1 MPKITP
7 SFLFANESLAAAEF
21 YVSIFPNS
29 NVTNVSYYNEAGPMP
44 AGTVLVVEFQ
54 LDGQD
59 YTAINS
65 GAAFEFN
72 ESISFQINCETQDD
86 VDYYWHRLGEGGEES
101 QCGWLSDRFGVHW
114 QIVPI
119 EMIRLL
125 SDPDPDRAQRAMAAM
140 LQMRK
145 LDLATLQAAADES
158 TGTNGGATFAS

>member
-1 MPKITP
+1 MPQIIP
-7 SFLFANESLAAAEF
+7 SFLFAGESLEAAEF

-29 NVTNVSYYNEAGPMP
+29 KITNISYYHEAGPMP
-44 AGTVLVVEFQ
+44 AGTVLVVAFN

-72 ESISFQINCETQDD
+72 ESISFQINCENQDE
-86 VDYYWHRLGEGGEES
+86 VDYYWQQLGEGGEES
-101 QCGWLSDRFGVHW
+101 QCGWLSDRFGVRW

-119 EMIRLL
+119 EMIGLL
-125 SDPDPDRAQRAMAAM
+125 SDPDHDRAQRAMAAM

-145 LDLATLQAAADES
+145 LDVARLEAAAA
-158 TGTNGGATFAS
+158 G

>member
-1 MPKITP
+1 VPHITP
-7 SFLFANESLAAAEF
+7 SFLFATESLVAAEY

-29 NVTNVSYYNEAGPMP
+29 KIANVSYYSEAGPMP
-44 AGTVLVVEFQ
+44 PGTVLAVEFQ

-59 YTAINS
+59 YTAVNS

-72 ESISFQINCETQDD
+72 ESISFRINCDDQDD
-86 VDYYWHRLGEGGEES
+86 VDYYWRRLGEGGEES

-119 EMIRLL
+119 EMIRFL
-125 SDPDPDRAQRAMAAM
+125 SDPDPERAQRAMSAM

-145 LDLATLQAAADES
+145 LDLAALQAAANQ
-158 TGTNGGATFAS
+158 TT

>member
-7 SFLFANESLAAAEF
+7 SFLFATESLAAAEF
-21 YVSIFPNS
+21 YVSTFPNS
-29 NVTNVSYYNEAGPMP
+29 SITNVSYYNEAGPMP
-44 AGTVLVVEFQ
+44 AGTVLLVEFQ
-54 LDGQD
+54 LDGQE

-72 ESISFQINCETQDD
+72 ESISFQINCASQDD
-86 VDYYWHRLGEGGEES
+86 VDYYWQRLVDGGEES

-119 EMIRLL
+119 EMIRFL
-125 SDPDPDRAQRAMAAM
+125 SDPDPQRAERAMAAM

-145 LDLATLQAAADES
+145 LDLATLKAAADQS
-158 TGTNGGATFAS
+158 I

>member
-1 MPKITP
+1 VPKIIP

-29 NVTNVSYYNEAGPMP
+29 KITTVSYYNEAGPMP
-44 AGTVLVVEFQ
+44 SGTVLVVAFE
-54 LDGQD
+54 LDGQE

-72 ESISFQINCETQDD
+72 ESISFQINCEHQAD

-125 SDPDPDRAQRAMAAM
+125 SDPDPQRAQRAMAAM
-140 LQMRK
+140 LQMRR
-145 LDLATLQAAADES
+145 LDLATLQAAADQ
-158 TGTNGGATFAS
+158 TL